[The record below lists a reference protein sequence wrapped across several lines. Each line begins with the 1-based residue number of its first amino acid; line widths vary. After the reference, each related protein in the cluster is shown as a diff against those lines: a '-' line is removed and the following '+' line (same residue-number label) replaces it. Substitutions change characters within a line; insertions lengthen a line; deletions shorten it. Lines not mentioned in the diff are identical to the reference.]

1 MSFSIVTD
9 TSANL
14 PRRLIEQHQL
24 TVIPFSYFVDQQ
36 EHTCIAPED
45 YDGQAYFTS
54 LAKGLQV
61 TTSLVPP
68 QRYID
73 RLEPLLAQ
81 GQDIL
86 LVSMSSGISG
96 SFDSAQSAAAQLR
109 QKYPARSIRLVDSMG
124 ASLGEGLLAL
134 AAVEDRAAGK
144 SLEETAVHLLTM
156 RDRMCQIFMV
166 DDLANLRRTGRI
178 SGVVAVLGSVLHI
191 KPLLKGN
198 EHGKIVMWSKVRGRK
213 AAINCLVQRYR
224 ELVRNPQE
232 QCVGIAYAGCPE
244 DAALLAQ
251 QLRAEQP
258 PRDILTVCYEP
269 VTGSHVGCGT
279 LALFFLGPDGAR
291 TLI

>member
-14 PRRLIEQHQL
+14 PRQLIEQHNL
-24 TVIPFSYFVDQQ
+24 TVIPFSYFVDHQ

-45 YDGQAYFTS
+45 YDGQAYFAS

-73 RLEPLLAQ
+73 HLEPLLAQ
-81 GQDIL
+81 EQDIL

-134 AAVEDRAAGK
+134 AAIEDRAAGK
-144 SLEETAVHLLTM
+144 SLEETAAICSHAGSDVPNLYGGRSGQSAPH
-156 RDRMCQIFMV
+156 RK
-166 DDLANLRRTGRI
+166 NLRRGGGA
-178 SGVVAVLGSVLHI
+178 GVC
-191 KPLLKGN
+191 
-198 EHGKIVMWSKVRGRK
+198 
-213 AAINCLVQRYR
+213 AAYQAPAQGQR
-224 ELVRNPQE
+224 
-232 QCVGIAYAGCPE
+232 AW
-244 DAALLAQ
+244 
-251 QLRAEQP
+251 
-258 PRDILTVCYEP
+258 
-269 VTGSHVGCGT
+269 
-279 LALFFLGPDGAR
+279 
-291 TLI
+291 